1 MPLPDDQ
8 LARIFPGDSEMA
20 CRMRAFDWTTSE
32 LGPPEEWPPNLR
44 IALNLCL
51 TTRFPMVLWWGKSL
65 TMLYNDAYISFLG
78 DAKHPRVLGHP
89 GRECWGE
96 IWDIIGPMLEG
107 VMTTGIAT
115 WPEDTPFF
123 FNRKLPREE
132 VYVRLTYSPILSV
145 DGTRVE
151 GVFTPCTE
159 TTDQVIGPRRLDS
172 LRKLG
177 VRNAHVRSVEGACRQ
192 AVRAL
197 AENPHDV
204 PFAAVYRID
213 GEQARLVASTHALP
227 PALLPPS
234 VPLDR
239 STGTPWPLAT
249 VVESREVVDLADL
262 EPAGLSLPGGPYP
275 EPATRAL
282 LLPIPANTRN
292 RIAGVLVAA
301 ASPRQPLDAAYRIF
315 FDMVARHIGTA
326 IADAQAS
333 EHERARTESLA
344 QLDRAKTEFFSNVSH
359 EFRTPLTLMLG
370 PLEEAMSHAPEPA
383 RESLRVVQRNGERLL
398 KLVNT
403 LLDFARIESGRSNA
417 RYQQTDVADLTAD
430 MASSFRA
437 ACDRAGL
444 ALHVQMPPE
453 PVWGW
458 VDRDM
463 WEKVVLNL
471 LSNAVKY
478 TLTGAITVTL
488 DITDERLRLQV
499 ADTGVGIPAD
509 SLARVFE
516 RFHQVRDGRGRSH
529 EGSGIGLALVQELVR
544 LHGGSIGVESE
555 LDRGSV
561 FTVEIPTGHAHLP
574 RDQVERSPEAAGR
587 SHHSR
592 SYVQEAMGWLLE
604 PSPTAP
610 AAAVAG
616 LKRARVLL
624 ADDNADLRHYVQR
637 LLEPEHEVVTAHDG
651 MEALELA
658 REARPDL
665 IVTDVMM
672 PRLDGFGLMRML
684 REDASLRSVPILM
697 LSARAAEEARI
708 EGRQAGADDYL
719 VKPFSA
725 RELRTRVNS
734 LLAGEAIR
742 SHAIASLR
750 EHSDQVAALL
760 NHAPVGAVLIGADF
774 RIRQANPVA
783 LPVFS
788 NVEGG
793 IVGRDLGEVM
803 HLLWDKPFADKV
815 ERIFRHTLATGEP
828 YAAPEIA
835 ERRRDRGV
843 VEYYEWRVDRIPM
856 PDGSHGL
863 VCYLRDISRQVLA
876 RKELEASHAALR
888 AVDDRKSAF
897 IATLSHELRNPLAPL
912 RNGLEILRR
921 VEEPLTQERVRSM
934 MDRQLTHMVRLIDDL
949 LDVSRISRGK
959 VGLQRKHVAL
969 ARVLQHALEASR
981 PFVEQAGHE
990 LRVEWPAEPIV
1001 VHADLTRLAQVFI
1014 NLLNNAAK
1022 FTPSGGTVSVRVDR
1036 EGGQALVRIADTGLG
1051 IEPALQQQVFDMF
1064 TQVHRSQGGL
1074 GIGLAL
1080 ARGLAQ
1086 MHEGDITLR
1095 SDGRG
1100 QGSEFTVRIPV
1111 AATTGEDMER
1121 GDEAA
1126 EVAPAQQR
1134 RVLVADDNRDSA
1146 RSLSLILEMLGHRTV
1161 IAFDGREALALAERF
1176 RPDVMLLD
1184 IGMPKLDGYEVAR
1197 AVRATD
1203 WGQDVTLIALT
1214 GWGQAED
1221 RRKSGAVGFDHH
1233 LLKPVDTQLVEQLLR
1248 DAPMS
1253 QWPPLADDGLP
1264 PGAAMADAQAAR
1276 KGSSFTS

>member
-1 MPLPDDQ
+1 MPLPEDQ
-8 LARIFPGDSEMA
+8 LVRIFPGDSEMA
-20 CRMRAFDWTTSE
+20 RRMRAFDWSASD
-32 LGPPEEWPPNLR
+32 LGQPEHWPQNLR

-51 TTRFPMVLWWGKSL
+51 TTRFPMVLWWGQSL

-78 DAKHPRVLGHP
+78 DAKHPRVLGRP
-89 GRECWGE
+89 GREGWPE
-96 IWDIIGPMLEG
+96 IWDVIGPLLDG
-107 VMTTGIAT
+107 VMTTGIPT
-115 WPEDTPFF
+115 VPEDTPFF
-123 FNRKLPREE
+123 FNRRLPREE
-132 VYVRLTYSPILSV
+132 VYVRYTYSPILSV

-159 TTDQVIGPRRLDS
+159 TTGQVIGPRRLES

-177 VRNAHVRSVEGACRQ
+177 LRNAEVRSVEGACRLTVQ
-192 AVRAL
+192 AL
-197 AENPHDV
+197 ATNRHDV
-204 PFAAVYRID
+204 PFAAVYRVD
-213 GEQARLVASTHALP
+213 GGHARLAASTHALP
-227 PALLPPS
+227 PSQLPPT

-239 STGTPWPLAT
+239 AAGTPWPLAT
-249 VVESREVVDLADL
+249 VVRTREVVELADL
-262 EPAGLSLPGGPYP
+262 APAGLSLPGGPYP
-275 EPATRAL
+275 EPATCAL
-282 LLPIPANTRN
+282 LLPIPASTREGLAGVL
-292 RIAGVLVAA
+292 IAGV
-301 ASPRQPLDAAYRIF
+301 SPRQPLDAAYRIF

-333 EHERARTESLA
+333 EHERARAESLA

-370 PLEEAMSHAPEPA
+370 PLDEAMSRAPEPA

-403 LLDFARIESGRSNA
+403 LLDFARIESGRANA

-430 MASSFRA
+430 LASSFRA
-437 ACDRAGL
+437 ACERAGL
-444 ALHVQMPPE
+444 SLRVHLPPE
-453 PVWGW
+453 PAWAW

-478 TLTGAITVTL
+478 TLAGEIVVTV

-509 SLARVFE
+509 SLERVFE
-516 RFHQVRDGRGRSH
+516 RFHRVQDGRGRSH
-529 EGSGIGLALVQELVR
+529 EGSGIGLALVHELVK
-544 LHGGSIGVESE
+544 LHGGSIRVESE
-555 LDRGSV
+555 IDRGSI
-561 FTVEIPTGHAHLP
+561 FTVDVPTGYAHLP
-574 RDQVERSPEAAGR
+574 IEQVERSPDAAGP

-592 SYVQEAMGWLLE
+592 SYVQEALGWLLE
-604 PSPTAP
+604 PEATEP
-610 AAAVAG
+610 AVAVPG

-651 MEALELA
+651 VEALALA

-665 IVTDVMM
+665 VVTDMMM
-672 PRLDGFGLMRML
+672 PRLDGFGLMRAL
-684 REDASLRSVPILM
+684 REDASLQSVPILM
-697 LSARAAEEARI
+697 LSARAGEEARI

-725 RELRTRVNS
+725 RELRSRVSS
-734 LLAGEAIR
+734 LLAGEVIR

-750 EHSDQVAALL
+750 EHSDQMAALL

-774 RIRQANPVA
+774 RILQANPVA

-815 ERIFRHTLATGEP
+815 ERIFRHTLVTGEP
-828 YAAPEIA
+828 YAAPETA

-856 PDGSHGL
+856 PDGGHGL

-888 AVDDRKSAF
+888 DVDDRKSAF

-921 VEEPLTQERVRSM
+921 VNDPAMQERVRSM

-959 VGLQRKHVAL
+959 VELQRRHVSL
-969 ARVLQHALEASR
+969 VQVLQHALEASR

-990 LRVEWPAEPIV
+990 LKVELPSEHIV

-1022 FTPSGGTVSVRVDR
+1022 FTPSGGTVSVRVDH

-1051 IEPALQQQVFDMF
+1051 IDPALQQQVFDMF

-1086 MHEGDITLR
+1086 MHDGDITLR
-1095 SDGRG
+1095 SAGRG
-1100 QGSEFTVRIPV
+1100 QGSEFTVHIPIAQATSDD
-1111 AATTGEDMER
+1111 AAT
-1121 GDEAA
+1121 GDDAA
-1126 EVAPAQQR
+1126 AVAPAQQR

-1146 RSLSLILEMLGHRTV
+1146 RSLSLILEMLGHRTI
-1161 IAFDGREALALAERF
+1161 IAFDGEEALALARRF
-1176 RPDVMLLD
+1176 KPDVMLLD
-1184 IGMPKLDGYEVAR
+1184 IGMPKLDGYDVAR
-1197 AVRATD
+1197 AVRASD
-1203 WGQDVTLIALT
+1203 GGQDVTLIALT

-1248 DAPMS
+1248 DAPLS
-1253 QWPPLADDGLP
+1253 QWPPLADEPLP
-1264 PGAAMADAQAAR
+1264 PPSALADAQAAR